1 MKRNDH
7 KDAAKGLILSSPMQ
21 SLHYFNLVD
30 GFPFDYMHATLMGV
44 VKRVTE
50 LLFESTQDMP
60 YTISGRGTLYFQLI
74 NSINR
79 SIDRSINQSIHPSI
93 IDQSPFSFIHE
104 ERDIADSRWNLVRV
118 SSGTME
124 LSDFVT
130 QSLFCLAI
138 EQVQTEGFGHYLPCR
153 NSKHMSGKR
162 GFSSGFQ

>member
-1 MKRNDH
+1 MLYTKNALGHEKRTDAFVRRHIPLLDRVMKRNDH

-60 YTISGRGTLYFQLI
+60 YTISGRGTLYLQLI

-79 SIDRSINQSIHPSI
+79 SIDRSINQSINQSIHPLLTNH
-93 IDQSPFSFIHE
+93 PFLSYTKKGTLLIVVGTSSVCHLVQ
-104 ERDIADSRWNLVRV
+104 WN
-118 SSGTME
+118 
-124 LSDFVT
+124 
-130 QSLFCLAI
+130 
-138 EQVQTEGFGHYLPCR
+138 
-153 NSKHMSGKR
+153 
-162 GFSSGFQ
+162 